1 MTKENK
7 KQKGKKVDSL
17 IGLDG
22 DLIGKLEHD
31 IFSTGE
37 PGYFKTYKSDLARLL
52 SVNPSHYMMLQW
64 LMGYMTY
71 NNIIVVNPVMK
82 QEIMKHMSLKTE
94 QSVTN
99 GISMLSKTDLLIRL
113 RRGVYLVNPKYF
125 AIGRWKDIEK
135 IRTTITYT
143 EDGRVMVVEFEKKVS
158 PDIPVLDGEDVLSKN

>member
-1 MTKENK
+1 MAVGKNK
-7 KQKGKKVDSL
+7 QRGKKVDSL

-22 DLIGKLEHD
+22 DLVGRLERD
-31 IFSTGE
+31 IISTGE

-64 LMGYMTY
+64 LMGYMDY
-71 NNIIVVNPVMK
+71 NNVIAINPVMK

-125 AIGRWKDIEK
+125 AIGRWKDIER

-143 EDGRVMVVEFEKKVS
+143 EDGRVLVVEFEKKVS
-158 PDIPVLDGEDVLSKN
+158 SEIPVNTEE